1 MAGTSIRTRP
11 SSRASRRGPA
21 PRLCQCGVDGAV
33 GAWNAESIRT
43 RTGVVASISRR
54 VVVTASATRR
64 FPPRGEAHAPRR
76 SRCATISG
84 AAPAVV
90 VVARQRVQAADLG
103 VAEPGTLFVV
113 AVDLDHG
120 VVDIDRTRTA

>member
-1 MAGTSIRTRP
+1 
-11 SSRASRRGPA
+11 
-21 PRLCQCGVDGAV
+21 VDGAV